1 MEEKIVFR
9 ADAYEIEGRLSR
21 AAGPRG
27 VVISH
32 PHPVYGGSMQNPVV
46 VTIQRAF
53 AEFGFTTLRFN
64 FRGVG
69 NSQGDYDSG
78 IGEQTDVRQALVY
91 LAGLQIRECYLAGY
105 SFGAWVNAQV
115 GCLADT
121 LAGMVMVSPPA
132 AFMAFEAAAP
142 LRCLRLIVTG
152 GRDEFAPADRIRPL
166 HAQWNPAARFEVIPQ
181 ADHFYSGCQ
190 AQLAQRLSRWFG
202 DLEHPP
208 TAGQPAAGK
217 EGP

>member
-1 MEEKIVFR
+1 MQEKITFR
-9 ADAYEIEGRLSR
+9 ADAYELEGRLSK
-21 AAGPRG
+21 AASPRG

-32 PHPVYGGSMQNPVV
+32 PHPVYGGSMHNLVV
-46 VTIQRAF
+46 VTIQRVF

-69 NSQGDYDSG
+69 NSQGHYDRG
-78 IGEQTDVRQALVY
+78 IGEQTDVRQALAY
-91 LAGLQIRECYLAGY
+91 LTNLEIRDLYLAGY

-115 GCLADT
+115 GCLTDT

-132 AFMAFEAAAP
+132 AFMAFDSPSP
-142 LRCLRLIVTG
+142 LRCLRLILTG

-166 HAQWNPAARFEVIPQ
+166 HAQWNPAARFEVIPE

-190 AQLAQRLSRWFG
+190 TQLAESLSRWLG
-202 DLEHPP
+202 DLDCRGFGTQSPP
-208 TAGQPAAGK
+208 K
-217 EGP
+217 

>member
-1 MEEKIVFR
+1 MQEKITFR

-21 AAGPRG
+21 ASGPRG

-32 PHPVYGGSMQNPVV
+32 PHPAYGGSMHNRVV
-46 VTIQRAF
+46 VTIQRMF

-69 NSQGDYDSG
+69 NSQGHYDRG
-78 IGEQTDVRQALVY
+78 IGEQTDVRQAIGY
-91 LAGLQIRECYLAGY
+91 LENLEIRDLYLAGY
-105 SFGAWVNAQV
+105 SFGTWVNAKV

-132 AFMAFEAAAP
+132 AFMAFDSALP

-181 ADHFYSGCQ
+181 ADHFYSGCHD
-190 AQLAQRLSRWFG
+190 QLAERLSRWLG
-202 DLEHPP
+202 DLDGAPH
-208 TAGQPAAGK
+208 AS
-217 EGP
+217 